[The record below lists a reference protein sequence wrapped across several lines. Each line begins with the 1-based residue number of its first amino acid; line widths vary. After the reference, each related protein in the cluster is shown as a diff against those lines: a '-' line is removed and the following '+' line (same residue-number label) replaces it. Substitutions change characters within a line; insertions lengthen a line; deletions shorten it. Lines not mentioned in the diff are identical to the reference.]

1 MYRLSNNFYKQDAL
15 TVAQRLLGKILV
27 RRWEDGTES
36 RHNITETEAYLGEED
51 LACHASKGRTK
62 RTEVMYSEG
71 GHVYVYLIYG
81 MYWMLNVVTG
91 IEDNPQAVL
100 IRGIDTIVGS
110 GKVGRELKMD
120 KSFYGENM
128 EDSDLIWIEDA
139 PDSPNFKTAPRVGID
154 YAGDEWKDKPW
165 RFILD
170 NPR

>member
-1 MYRLSNNFYKQDAL
+1 MDRLSNNFYKQDAL

-27 RRWEDGTES
+27 RCREDGTVT
-36 RHNITETEAYLGEED
+36 RHIITETEAYLGEED

-62 RTEVMYSEG
+62 RTEIMYSDG

-81 MYWMLNVVTG
+81 MYWMLNIVTG

-100 IRGIDTIVGS
+100 IRGIDKLVGS

-120 KSFYGENM
+120 KSYYGENLM
-128 EDSDLIWIEDA
+128 DSNRIWIENA
-139 PDSPNFKTAPRVGID
+139 PDNSNFKTAPRIGID
-154 YAGDEWKDKPW
+154 YAGAEWKDKPW

-170 NPR
+170 NPG

>member
-36 RHNITETEAYLGEED
+36 RHIITETEAYLGEKD

-128 EDSDLIWIEDA
+128 AESDRIWIEDA
-139 PDSPNFKTAPRVGID
+139 PDAPNFKTAPRVGIE
-154 YAGDEWKDKPW
+154 YAGEEWKGKPW

-170 NPR
+170 NPS